1 MHGWQLPLAGT
12 EMQETSNPAIA
23 VIGMAARFPDAADVQ
38 AFWLNLV
45 RSHEALTSFSD
56 EELLSSGVPPTVIA
70 LPEFVRKASI
80 IEGAD
85 LFDAGFFGFN
95 PREAELIDPQQR
107 VLLECAWEA
116 MEDSGYGGG
125 NQKNVGVYAGAGMN
139 SYIGNLFSRPSLIE
153 SSGLYQLM
161 ISSDKDF
168 LASRIGYK
176 LDLRG
181 PCITLQTACSTSLV
195 AVHVAC
201 QALLARDC
209 DMALA
214 GGVSLHFPQ
223 KTGYLFQEGMIFS
236 PDGHCRP
243 FDAEGRGIR
252 NGEGAGIVV
261 LKRLDDARR
270 DGDSI
275 RGVILGTAVN
285 NDGADK
291 IGYTAPSVDGQAK
304 VLSAALAASGV
315 DSASITYIEAHGTA
329 TPLGDTIEFAALSK
343 VYGGSD
349 VPCTIGA
356 VKSNIGHLDVAA
368 GAAGL
373 IKSLLALHHRSI
385 PPTLHFRQPN
395 PQLQWESSRFHI
407 NTATQ
412 DWPDGATPRR
422 AAVSSF
428 GIGGTNAHVVLEEA
442 PQENEAH
449 TLWPQQL
456 LIVSAVTASALNTS
470 VRRLASHLKSQ
481 PDASLDDV
489 CYTLQ
494 VGRKHFP
501 HRRALVCSSLEQ
513 LKEALQEPLP
523 KEFAGGVQNSANRPV
538 AFMFTG
544 QGAQYQGM
552 GRDLYS
558 FQPTFRQNLDLC
570 ADLLHKELGVDL
582 RELLY
587 GSQPAAELNETR
599 IAQPALFALEFALAR
614 MWMHFGVTPV
624 GMIGHSLGEFVAACL
639 AGVFT
644 LEDALRV
651 VAFRGQLMQSMPRG
665 SMLSI
670 RLSEEE
676 LRTMIDGSISI
687 AAVNSRSVCAV
698 SGPEDEIEKLQ
709 RRLESKTISCARI
722 HTSHAF
728 HSSMMEPAMSP
739 FRDFLAQIRLE
750 RPKIPFISNVTGGWI
765 SPGDAVDPNYWARH
779 LREKVQF
786 GKGIRELAAFSD
798 SVLLEVGPGNTL
810 GTLAREAESGRSPGE
825 VLSCL
830 PHAKDPR
837 TAAGAVLSTLAALW
851 LKGVEID
858 WEAVHEGESLHRIS
872 LPTYPFERGRFFVEP
887 AAPGTFDSKLSSSS
901 ERLDFEDWFHVPS
914 WKRTISPGVEAI
926 GKGLGPWLIFAD
938 TKGLADAF
946 TRTLSASNEQFVRV
960 NAGSAF
966 SFDGADTYVID
977 PGSMKQ
983 YRDLLGDLIRRH
995 LAPRS
1000 VLFGWTLQSDRETFH
1015 NLVRLAQAFGE
1026 YGYSEPVD
1034 FVIVS
1039 AGMYKVHGDEDL
1051 DPELALLLGPCKTIP
1066 IEYPNIKCRNVDL
1079 CMADGFEKSVQL
1091 LSVEPAMAI
1100 ASHGVAYRRGFR
1112 WEQYFESV
1120 NIPAAA
1126 DDRIRS
1132 GGVYVITGGM
1142 GGIGLTL
1149 ARYLASFSTRLALI
1163 GRTPLPVRDEWQ
1175 SWLETHPQDDRVSAL
1190 IREFRELE
1198 GLGAEVL
1205 PLAADVSNEDEMRR
1219 AVGAIHQQLGPI
1231 DGIVH
1236 SAGIAGGG
1244 LIQIKSAAATE
1255 RVLAPK
1261 VKGTQILASLTGQ
1274 DPVDFF
1280 VLCSSVNSIV
1290 GMIGG
1295 VDYTAANAYLDVFAA
1310 AANQQGRAVV
1320 MSIDWDAWQEVGMAV
1335 NTQVPREMQAERL
1348 ASLRTAIRSSEGVEV
1363 FRRVLAAGLPQVAVV
1378 TRDVLCGRN
1387 QTAASPSESSGPLGD
1402 LDNDAIVV
1410 GSYARPDLLTPFQAP
1425 QTEVERTIAKI
1436 WQEALGQTEV
1446 GLDDNF
1452 FDLGGHSL
1460 IATSILSRIRNAFN
1474 ISLPLRVIFETP
1486 TVRALAEHVDTLLW
1500 NGSGDPTA
1508 EDSGQREEVEI

>member
-1 MHGWQLPLAGT
+1 MRA
-12 EMQETSNPAIA
+12 TSSPAIA
-23 VIGMAARFPDAADVQ
+23 IIGMAGRFPDAPDVR
-38 AFWLNLV
+38 AFWRNLV
-45 RSHEALTSFSD
+45 QSHEALTSFSD
-56 EELLSSGVPPTVIA
+56 DELLKSGVPPALLA
-70 LPEFVRKASI
+70 LPEFVRKGSI

-85 LFDAGFFGFN
+85 LFDASFFGFN
-95 PREAELIDPQQR
+95 PREAELIDPQHR

-139 SYIGNLFSRPSLIE
+139 SYVWNLFSRPDLVE
-153 SSGLYQLM
+153 NAGLYQLM

-201 QALLARDC
+201 QALLAGDC

-243 FDAEGRGIR
+243 FDADGRGIR
-252 NGEGAGIVV
+252 NGEGVGIVV

-304 VLSAALAASGV
+304 VLSAAVLVSGV
-315 DSASITYIEAHGTA
+315 DPASISYIEAHGTA
-329 TPLGDTIEFAALSK
+329 TPLGDTIEFAALSR
-343 VYGGSD
+343 VYGGSEA
-349 VPCTIGA
+349 PCTIGA

-368 GAAGL
+368 GVAGL
-373 IKSLLALHHRSI
+373 IKALLALQHRSI
-385 PPTLHFRQPN
+385 PPTLHFRQAN
-395 PQLQWESSRFHI
+395 PQLQWGSSRFHI

-412 DWPDGATPRR
+412 KWVEGPTPRR

-442 PQENEAH
+442 PPEDESQ

-456 LIVSAVTASALNTS
+456 LVVSAITASALNAA
-470 VRRLASHLKSQ
+470 VRRLASHLESQ
-481 PDASLDDV
+481 SDACLADV

-501 HRRALVCSSLEQ
+501 HRRALVCSSLAQ
-513 LKEALQEPLP
+513 LRDAFQEPLP
-523 KEFAGGVQNSANRPV
+523 KEFAGGVQNSVNRPV

-552 GRDLYS
+552 GRDLYA
-558 FQPTFRQNLDLC
+558 FQPTFRHNLDLC
-570 ADLLHKELGVDL
+570 ADLLHKELGLDL
-582 RELLY
+582 RDLLY
-587 GSQPAAELNETR
+587 GSRPAAELNETR

-614 MWMHFGVTPV
+614 MWMHFGVTPG

-665 SMLSI
+665 NMLSVG
-670 RLSEEE
+670 LGEEE
-676 LRTMIDGSISI
+676 LLTMISGSISI
-687 AAVNSRSVCAV
+687 AAVNSRSICTV
-698 SGPEDEIEKLQ
+698 SGSEEEIANLQ
-709 RRLESKTISCARI
+709 RRLESKTIACSRL

-739 FRDFLAQIRLE
+739 FRDFLGRIRLH
-750 RPKIPFISNVTGGWI
+750 RPMIPFISNITGGWI
-765 SPGDAVDPNYWARH
+765 TPEDAVDPNYWARH

-786 GKGIRELAAFSD
+786 GKGIRELAVSSD
-798 SVLLEVGPGNTL
+798 GVLLEVGPGHALTA
-810 GTLAREAESGRSPGE
+810 LARECQVSRSSGE
-825 VLSCL
+825 VFSSL
-830 PHAKDPR
+830 PHAKDPQP
-837 TAAGAVLSTLAALW
+837 AARMVLSTLGALW

-858 WEAVHEGESLHRIS
+858 WQAVHEGESLHRTS
-872 LPTYPFERGRFFVEP
+872 LPTYPFERSRYFVEP
-887 AAPGTFDSKLSSSS
+887 GLPGTFDSKLSPSSG
-901 ERLDFEDWFHVPS
+901 RLDFEDWFHVPS
-914 WKRTISPGVEAI
+914 WKRTISPSVEAP
-926 GKGLGPWLIFAD
+926 GGGPGPWLIFAD
-938 TKGLADAF
+938 TLGLADTF
-946 TRTLSASNEQFVRV
+946 TRTLSARSEQFVRV
-960 NAGSAF
+960 NAGSTF
-966 SFDGADTYVID
+966 SFDGDTTYIID
-977 PGSMKQ
+977 PGSMEQ
-983 YRDLLGDLIRRH
+983 YRDLLGDLIRKR

-1000 VLFGWTLQSDRETFH
+1000 VLFCWSLQSARESFH
-1015 NLVRLAQAFGE
+1015 NLIRLAQAFGE
-1026 YGYSEPVD
+1026 HGYSESVD

-1066 IEYPNIKCRNVDL
+1066 IEYPNIKCRSVDL
-1079 CMADGFEKSVQL
+1079 RVADGFEKSVPL
-1091 LSVEPAMAI
+1091 LCAEPAI
-1100 ASHGVAYRRGFR
+1100 AAALHGVAYRRGFR

-1120 NIPAAA
+1120 HLPAAT
-1126 DDRIRS
+1126 DRIRS
-1132 GGVYVITGGM
+1132 GGVYLITGGM

-1149 ARYLASFSTRLALI
+1149 ARYLASFRARLALVARSPI
-1163 GRTPLPVRDEWQ
+1163 PPRHEWQ
-1175 SWLETHPQDDRVSAL
+1175 LWLDTHPADDRMSAR
-1190 IREFRELE
+1190 IRELRDLE

-1205 PLAADVSNEDEMRR
+1205 PLVADVSNGDEMRR
-1219 AVGAIHQQLGPI
+1219 AIDTIHAQLGPI
-1231 DGIVH
+1231 EGIVH

-1244 LIQIKSAAATE
+1244 LIQIKTTAATE
-1255 RVLAPK
+1255 SVLAPK
-1261 VKGTQILASLTGQ
+1261 VEGTQILRSLTER

-1280 VLCSSVNSIV
+1280 VLCSSVNSII

-1295 VDYTAANAYLDVFAA
+1295 VDYTAANAYLDACAA
-1310 AANQQGRAVV
+1310 AANHQGPAVM
-1320 MSIDWDAWQEVGMAV
+1320 MSINWDAWQEVGMAV
-1335 NTQVPREMQAERL
+1335 NTQLPREMQAGRL
-1348 ASLRTAIRSSEGVEV
+1348 ASLQTAIRPTEGVEV
-1363 FRRVLAAGLPQVAVV
+1363 FRRVLAARLPQVTVV
-1378 TRDVLCGRN
+1378 ARDVLSGSN
-1387 QTAASPSESSGPLGD
+1387 QTAGSAGDSSGLRRD
-1402 LDNDAIVV
+1402 LANDAGVA
-1410 GSYARPDLLTPFQAP
+1410 GGYARPDLATPFQAP
-1425 QTEVERTIAKI
+1425 ETEVERTIAKI
-1436 WQEALGQTEV
+1436 WQEALGQSKV

-1460 IATSILSRIRNAFN
+1460 IATSILSRVRNAFN

-1486 TVRALAEHVDTLLW
+1486 TVRSLSEHVETLMW
-1500 NGSGDPTA
+1500 NVSSDPAA

>member
-1 MHGWQLPLAGT
+1 MHGWQPPLMGT
-12 EMQETSNPAIA
+12 EMQETLNSAIA
-23 VIGMAARFPDAADVQ
+23 VIGMAARFPDAPDVQ

-56 EELLSSGVPPTVIA
+56 DELLSSGVPSALIA

-85 LFDAGFFGFN
+85 LFDAAFFGFN

-107 VLLECAWEA
+107 VLLECAWAA

-125 NQKNVGVYAGAGMN
+125 NKKNVGVYAGAGMN
-139 SYIGNLFSRPSLIE
+139 SYIGNLFSHPSLIE
-153 SSGLYQLM
+153 SSGFYQLM

-285 NDGADK
+285 NDGGDK
-291 IGYTAPSVDGQAK
+291 IGYTAPSVDGQTK

-315 DSASITYIEAHGTA
+315 DSASISYIEAHGTA

-343 VYGGSD
+343 VYGGSQ

-368 GAAGL
+368 GVAGL
-373 IKSLLALHHRSI
+373 IKALLALQHRKI
-385 PPTLHFRQPN
+385 PPTLHFRKPN
-395 PQLQWESSRFHI
+395 PQLQWETSRFHV
-407 NTATQ
+407 NTAAQ
-412 DWPDGATPRR
+412 DWPEGPTPRR

-442 PQENEAH
+442 PQQDEAQ

-456 LIVSAVTASALNTS
+456 LIVSAITASALNAS
-470 VRRLASHLKSQ
+470 VRRLASHLESQ
-481 PDASLDDV
+481 PGASLPDV

-494 VGRKHFP
+494 VGRKHFA
-501 HRRALVCSSLEQ
+501 HRRAMVCSSLGQ
-513 LKEALQEPLP
+513 VKEALREPLAR
-523 KEFAGGVQNSANRPV
+523 EFGGGVQNSADRPV
-538 AFMFTG
+538 AFMFSG
-544 QGAQYQGM
+544 QGAQYPGM

-558 FQPTFRQNLDLC
+558 FQPTFRHNLDLC
-570 ADLLHKELGVDL
+570 ADLILKELGLDL

-587 GSQPAAELNETR
+587 GSQTAAELNETR
-599 IAQPALFALEFALAR
+599 IAQPALFALEFALAH
-614 MWMHFGVTPV
+614 MWMSFGVTPV
-624 GMIGHSLGEFVAACL
+624 SMIGHSLGEFVAACL

-651 VAFRGQLMQSMPRG
+651 VTFRGQLMQSMPRG

-670 RLSEEE
+670 GLDEEE

-687 AAVNSRSVCAV
+687 AAVNGRSICAV
-698 SGPEDEIEKLQ
+698 SGPDAEIEKLQ
-709 RRLESKTISCARI
+709 RRFESKTISCSRI

-739 FRDFLAQIRLE
+739 FRDFLAQIRLD
-750 RPKIPFISNVTGGWI
+750 RPKIPFISNVTGSWI
-765 SPGDAVDPNYWARH
+765 SPGDAMDPDYWARH
-779 LREKVQF
+779 LCEKVQF
-786 GKGIRELAAFSD
+786 GNGISELASSSD

-810 GTLAREAESGRSPGE
+810 ATLAREAKSGRSPAE

-837 TAAGAVLSTLAALW
+837 PAGGAVLSTLAALW

-858 WEAVHEGESLHRIS
+858 WDAVHEGESLHRIS
-872 LPTYPFERGRFFVEP
+872 LPTYPFERSRFFVEP
-887 AAPGTFDSKLSSSS
+887 ASPGTFDSRSSSSS
-901 ERLDFEDWFHVPS
+901 ERLDFEHWFHVPS
-914 WKRTISPGVEAI
+914 WKRTIFPAREAI
-926 GKGLGPWLIFAD
+926 GEGLGPWLVFAD
-938 TKGLADAF
+938 TLGLADAF
-946 TRTLSASNEQFVRV
+946 TRTLSARNQQVVRV
-960 NAGSAF
+960 NAGSTF
-966 SFDGADTYVID
+966 SFDGAATYVID
-977 PGSMKQ
+977 PGSVKQ
-983 YRDLLGDLIRRH
+983 YLDLLGDLIRRR

-1000 VLFGWTLQSDRETFH
+1000 VLFGWSLQPDRETFH
-1015 NLVRLAQAFGE
+1015 NLVRLAQAIGE
-1026 YGYSEPVD
+1026 YGYSEPLD

-1066 IEYPNIKCRNVDL
+1066 IEYPNIKCRSVDL
-1079 CMADGFEKSVQL
+1079 RVADGFEKSVQL
-1091 LSVEPAMAI
+1091 LCVEPALSVAPQV
-1100 ASHGVAYRRGFR
+1100 VAYRKGFR
-1112 WEQYFESV
+1112 WEQYFEPV
-1120 NIPAAA
+1120 NLPAAA
-1126 DDRIRS
+1126 DRIRA
-1132 GGVYVITGGM
+1132 GGVYLITGGM

-1149 ARYLASFSTRLALI
+1149 ARYLASFRTRLALI
-1163 GRTPLPVRDEWQ
+1163 ARTPVPARDEWQ
-1175 SWLETHPQDDRVSAL
+1175 SWLDTHLQDDRVSAL

-1205 PLAADVSNEDEMRR
+1205 PLAADVSNEVEMRR
-1219 AVGAIHQQLGPI
+1219 AVDTIHDQLGPI

-1236 SAGIAGGG
+1236 AAGIAGGG
-1244 LIQIKSAAATE
+1244 LIQIKSAAAAE
-1255 RVLAPK
+1255 RVMAPK
-1261 VKGTQILASLTGQ
+1261 VKGTQILASLIGG

-1290 GMIGG
+1290 GVMGG
-1295 VDYTAANAYLDVFAA
+1295 VDYTAANAYLDVYAA
-1310 AANQQGRAVV
+1310 AANHPGRAVV
-1320 MSIDWDAWQEVGMAV
+1320 ISIDWDAWQEVGMAV
-1335 NTQVPREMQAERL
+1335 NTQLPREMKAGRL
-1348 ASLRTAIRSSEGVEV
+1348 ASLRSAIRSSEGVEV
-1363 FRRVLAAGLPQVAVV
+1363 FRRILAAGLPQVAVV
-1378 TRDVLCGRN
+1378 TRDVLCGSN
-1387 QTAASPSESSGPLGD
+1387 QTAESPSESSGPL
-1402 LDNDAIVV
+1402 LNRPNDAIVA
-1410 GSYARPDLLTPFQAP
+1410 GGYARPDLPTPFQAP

-1436 WQEALGQTEV
+1436 WQEALGQSEV

-1460 IATSILSRIRNAFN
+1460 IATSILSRIRNAFK

-1486 TVRALAEHVDTLLW
+1486 TVRALSEHVDTLLW
-1500 NGSGDPTA
+1500 NVSSDPSA
-1508 EDSGQREEVEI
+1508 EDSAQREEVEI